1 MPKRDIPD
9 YIELFEAGALPVD
22 KLMSE
27 KITLEQVNEGF
38 DKLSSGETVRQLIM
52 FD

>member
-1 MPKRDIPD
+1 M
-9 YIELFEAGALPVD
+9 YSELFESGYLPVD

-27 KITLEQVNEGF
+27 KITLDQVNAGF
-38 DKLSSGETVRQLIM
+38 DKLTAGETVRQLIM